1 MARKKDTTGDAT
13 GDGTR
18 GPVIAGLSYE
28 AALSELQALVDSIE
42 GGEVGLEQSLEAYRR
57 GETLLAHCRA
67 LLDKADQTV
76 RTLSLSEF
84 ERDAA
89 TAEGRPSDGQ
99 DD

>member
-28 AALSELQALVDSIE
+28 
-42 GGEVGLEQSLEAYRR
+42 
-57 GETLLAHCRA
+57 
-67 LLDKADQTV
+67 
-76 RTLSLSEF
+76 
-84 ERDAA
+84 
-89 TAEGRPSDGQ
+89 GRPSDGQ